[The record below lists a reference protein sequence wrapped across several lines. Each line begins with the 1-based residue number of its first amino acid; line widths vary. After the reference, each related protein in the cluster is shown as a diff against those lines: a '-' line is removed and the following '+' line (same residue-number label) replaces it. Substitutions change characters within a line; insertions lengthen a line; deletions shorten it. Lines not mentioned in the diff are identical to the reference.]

1 MKVDIKHIKVGTL
14 LLVAKGLENTSYPC
28 SLTEIWKASGKTM
41 EYGNFI
47 KIIKHPSLSKVVT
60 PTLLGESSRLV
71 YIKAPEFDEFLKSIK
86 QLRKLLRIK

>member
-1 MKVDIKHIKVGTL
+1 
-14 LLVAKGLENTSYPC
+14 
-28 SLTEIWKASGKTM
+28 M